1 MYRKP
6 NSSEV
11 IVPVITVISDVIA
24 IELSFLLAYWIRFY
38 SPLVKVIPEVSGIPD
53 FEGYFILSLMMIPV
67 WLFIFQTRKMYR
79 PRRVVFIFD
88 EFFVIARL
96 VTFGVVFSFGLI
108 FFWRVFPYS
117 RLTFVLIWAIS
128 IILITS
134 GRYIVIKIEKTLY
147 SRGKALKNAVI
158 AGNNRTAL
166 DIYDNFT
173 RHIYA
178 GYRIVGYVEED
189 GLQDRQ
195 AKHLRLLEGKK
206 KLGTFS
212 QIVPIIKA
220 HGVETIL
227 VAIPSNEHEKLYE
240 LMKLTEGE
248 NVEFLL
254 VPDFLEMITS
264 SVRVQEIDGIPFL
277 KIKSIPMNFWNRL
290 MKRAFDFVFASI
302 VLVVTSPLLLII
314 ALLVKLT
321 SKGPVFYKQERL
333 SYTGK
338 KFKMLKFRS
347 MITDAEKET
356 GAVMAA
362 RNDKRITPIGSFIR
376 KYSIDEMPQFIN
388 VLKGEMS
395 IVGPRPEREPLI
407 NQMKDRVP
415 KYLERHRVKCGI
427 TGWAQV
433 NGLRGGETSIEKR
446 IQYDVFYIE
455 NWSII
460 FDIKIILKTLR
471 EVLFSKAAF

>member
-11 IVPVITVISDVIA
+11 LVPIITVISDVIA

-38 SPLVKVIPEVSGIPD
+38 SPLVRAIPEVSGIPE
-53 FEGYFILSLMMIPV
+53 FEGYFILSLLMIPV

-88 EFFVIARL
+88 EIFVIARL
-96 VTFGVVFSFGLI
+96 STVAVIFSFGLI

-128 IILITS
+128 IILITA

-147 SRGKALKNAVI
+147 SRGKALKNAII
-158 AGNNRTAL
+158 AGSNRTAL
-166 DIYDNFT
+166 DIYKNFAE
-173 RHIYA
+173 HVYA
-178 GYRIVGYVEED
+178 GYKIVGYIEED
-189 GLQDRQ
+189 EQPHESPFDSGDSK
-195 AKHLRLLEGKK
+195 AH
-206 KLGTFS
+206 KLGTLS
-212 QIVPIIKA
+212 QIVPVIKA
-220 HGVETIL
+220 HEVETIL
-227 VAIPSNEHEKLYE
+227 CAIPSNEHEKLYE

-254 VPDFLEMITS
+254 VPDFLELITS

-277 KIKSIPMNFWNRL
+277 KIKSIPMSFWNRL
-290 MKRAFDFVFASI
+290 IKRAFDFGFALI
-302 VLVVTSPLLLII
+302 VLLLMSPLLLVI

-321 SKGPVFYKQERL
+321 SKGPVFYYQERL

-338 KFKMLKFRS
+338 KFKMMKFRS
-347 MITDAEKET
+347 MVADAEKQT

-362 RNDKRITPIGSFIR
+362 KDDKRITPIGAFMR
-376 KYSIDEMPQFIN
+376 KYSLDELPQFVN

-407 NQMKDRVP
+407 NEMKAKVP

-446 IQYDVFYIE
+446 ISYDLYYIE
-455 NWSII
+455 NWSLI
-460 FDIKIILKTLR
+460 FDMKIIMKTLR